1 MSSHPRANASSVP
14 AAGHPA
20 EEAVEEAAEG
30 AARRRFAALG
40 TLLLTLTALPAA
52 VLVVPDASVNV
63 VPAAAHALGLGR
75 GDVPALLRA
84 TGLSLPAL
92 VAAVPLGAIAAR
104 RLPAWAVLVAGLV
117 VLLAGL
123 WAVRFAHSVAL
134 AGTIRAVQG
143 AGAGIVLPASLV
155 LVWERRSR
163 TLAAVWAGLL
173 AGALVLAMPL
183 ALGAVPPQ
191 GGGMARDWRVALA
204 PLPLLAAAAAGAA
217 VAYPLLRGRGPWRL
231 PPSKRAERGRLLLAS
246 VPVTGSAYLGVVAA
260 HGWSPGARLLVA
272 GLALPA
278 LVGLALAG
286 GREAGAADPSGCAVV
301 MIAVGLLC
309 QPVAGPLAGLAG
321 AGLHLDGAAGR
332 PPLPFAAAACAA
344 FAGALAATRTGRG
357 AVPAGCLLMS
367 AAPLTGLAAGTRDG
381 WTLLAA
387 LVLLG
392 AGAGLA
398 LAASLR
404 DADAGG
410 ALFGLALCF
419 PAVLA
424 GQLAVLSLQAARLQR
439 LRPATEA
446 QRLDALLEGYRVWL
460 VVAGVAAALLAGVA
474 ARLGGRRAENAR
486 PAAVQ
491 LSGNAAPGP
500 RAG

>member
-1 MSSHPRANASSVP
+1 
-14 AAGHPA
+14 
-20 EEAVEEAAEG
+20 
-30 AARRRFAALG
+30 
-40 TLLLTLTALPAA
+40 
-52 VLVVPDASVNV
+52 
-63 VPAAAHALGLGR
+63 
-75 GDVPALLRA
+75 
-84 TGLSLPAL
+84 
-92 VAAVPLGAIAAR
+92 
-104 RLPAWAVLVAGLV
+104 
-117 VLLAGL
+117 
-123 WAVRFAHSVAL
+123 
-134 AGTIRAVQG
+134 
-143 AGAGIVLPASLV
+143 
-155 LVWERRSR
+155 
-163 TLAAVWAGLL
+163 
-173 AGALVLAMPL
+173 
-183 ALGAVPPQ
+183 
-191 GGGMARDWRVALA
+191 
-204 PLPLLAAAAAGAA
+204 
-217 VAYPLLRGRGPWRL
+217 
-231 PPSKRAERGRLLLAS
+231 
-246 VPVTGSAYLGVVAA
+246 
-260 HGWSPGARLLVA
+260 
-272 GLALPA
+272 
-278 LVGLALAG
+278 
-286 GREAGAADPSGCAVV
+286 

-321 AGLHLDGAAGR
+321 AGLHLGAAGR

-344 FAGALAATRTGRG
+344 LAGALAATRTGRG

-460 VVAGVAAALLAGVA
+460 VVAGAAAALLAGVA
-474 ARLGGRRAENAR
+474 ARLRGRRAENSR

-491 LSGNAAPGP
+491 LSGNTAPGP

>member
-1 MSSHPRANASSVP
+1 MSSHPRANASRAP

-20 EEAVEEAAEG
+20 EEAAEG

-52 VLVVPDASVNV
+52 VLVVPDASVNI

-92 VAAVPLGAIAAR
+92 VAAVPLGGVAAR

-123 WAVRFAHSVAL
+123 WAVRFAHTVAL

-163 TLAAVWAGLL
+163 TLAAVWAGVL

-191 GGGMARDWRVALA
+191 GGGMARDWRAALA
-204 PLPLLAAAAAGAA
+204 PIPLLAVAAAGAA
-217 VAYPLLRGRGPWRL
+217 IAYPLLRGRGPWRL

-321 AGLHLDGAAGR
+321 AGLHLGAAGR

-344 FAGALAATRTGRG
+344 LAGALAATRTGRG

-460 VVAGVAAALLAGVA
+460 VVAGAAAALLAGVA
-474 ARLGGRRAENAR
+474 ARLRGRRAENSR

-491 LSGNAAPGP
+491 LSGNTAPGP

>member
-1 MSSHPRANASSVP
+1 MSSRSRAHAPRSP
-14 AAGHPA
+14 AAGPPTGDA
-20 EEAVEEAAEG
+20 AQEAAEG

-40 TLLLTLTALPAA
+40 TLLLTLTAVPAA

-92 VAAVPLGAIAAR
+92 VAAVPLGAVAAR

-117 VLLAGL
+117 ALLAGL
-123 WAVRFAHSVAL
+123 WAARFAHSVAL
-134 AGTIRAVQG
+134 AGTVRAVQG

-163 TLAAVWAGLL
+163 TLAAVWAGAL

-183 ALGAVPPQ
+183 ALGAVPPE
-191 GGGMARDWRVALA
+191 GGIARDWSAALA
-204 PLPLLAAAAAGAA
+204 PSPPLAVAAAGAA
-217 VAYPLLRGRGPWRL
+217 IAYPLLRGRGPWRL
-231 PPSKRAERGRLLLAS
+231 PPSKRPERGRLLLAA

-286 GREAGAADPSGCAVV
+286 GREAEAADPSGCAIV
-301 MIAVGLLC
+301 MIAAGLLC

-321 AGLHLDGAAGR
+321 AGLPLDGAAGR
-332 PPLPFAAAACAA
+332 PPLPFAAGACAA
-344 FAGALAATRTGRG
+344 LAGALAAARAGRA
-357 AVPAGCLLMS
+357 AVPAGCLLMA

-381 WTLLAA
+381 RTLLAA

-404 DADAGG
+404 DAGAGG
-410 ALFGLALCF
+410 ALFGLSLCF

-424 GQLAVLSLQAARLQR
+424 GQLAVLSLQAGRLQR
-439 LRPATEA
+439 LRPTTEA

-460 VVAGVAAALLAGVA
+460 VAAGVAAALLAGVT
-474 ARLGGRRAENAR
+474 ARLRVRRAENAR